1 MWISSAFA
9 MVAAAH
15 LPKRSFSKAFGDMHN
30 TLVSAAFRTLT
41 LQAHAAY
48 IYVHSTEDSLINTTK
63 LSSAHARPSEGSP
76 GGKSTPRQNAIV
88 PRLNVM
94 CSASHCRATS
104 PSSSRFCG
112 RLRSSTF
119 GACFCSRLFLL
130 CFQSGLQ
137 AICCRLVH
145 VFRTHVQLVVD
156 LISPTA
162 NTESA
167 SLGLLKPWLLFGH
180 ILQKLPQLGIRGA
193 RVLLQLS
200 QPLVGKLHL
209 L

>member
-76 GGKSTPRQNAIV
+76 GWQVYPTSECNRPKIKRHVQCIPEPHHHQAAAFAAGFAAAPLALAFAPAFFFFAFNPDCRPFAAASY
-88 PRLNVM
+88 M
-94 CSASHCRATS
+94 CSAHMSN
-104 PSSSRFCG
+104 
-112 RLRSSTF
+112 L
-119 GACFCSRLFLL
+119 
-130 CFQSGLQ
+130 
-137 AICCRLVH
+137 
-145 VFRTHVQLVVD
+145 
-156 LISPTA
+156 
-162 NTESA
+162 
-167 SLGLLKPWLLFGH
+167 
-180 ILQKLPQLGIRGA
+180 
-193 RVLLQLS
+193 
-200 QPLVGKLHL
+200 
-209 L
+209 